1 MNNLLLKAIKSGNP
15 SIYIQ
20 EISNKLHVN
29 ARQVKKTIDGLKFL
43 IKTTAE
49 KNNVSI
55 EEVINNPKNY
65 GILGT
70 NN

>member
-1 MNNLLLKAIKSGNP
+1 MNNVLLKAVKSDNP

-20 EISNKLHVN
+20 DIANKLHVN
-29 ARQVKKTIDGLKFL
+29 ARQVKRTIDGLKFL

-55 EEVINNPKNY
+55 DEVINNPKQY
-65 GILGT
+65 GIFGT
-70 NN
+70 DN